1 MPLGKSDSDS
11 ALPRTCLERLPAL
24 DSHSCG
30 LLPRPQV
37 GNVGSQVRTSFL
49 VDTTPPTLSDVSFPV
64 ATRQTQFAVS
74 FKASDGNGWVG

>member
-1 MPLGKSDSDS
+1 M
-11 ALPRTCLERLPAL
+11 
-24 DSHSCG
+24 
-30 LLPRPQV
+30 
-37 GNVGSQVRTSFL
+37 GSQVRTSFL